1 MRRLR
6 AEKVEKVE
14 VPGAGWFFVVWLRAD
29 RGPIFPGR
37 LKELQRQSMHFSLR
51 SKIIKKPEH
60 RRPHAC
66 AQDPRKIY
74 CRVYGL
80 HPHAGNDGLSY
91 HHCENDT

>member
-14 VPGAGWFFVVWLRAD
+14 VPGAGWFFVVRLRAD
-29 RGPIFPGR
+29 RGPVFPGR
-37 LKELQRQSMHFSLR
+37 LKELQRQSMQFSLR

-66 AQDPRKIY
+66 AQDLRKIY
-74 CRVYGL
+74 
-80 HPHAGNDGLSY
+80 S
-91 HHCENDT
+91 